1 MQTIADLQIRLEERT
16 EKLRLFGVTLQPIA
30 VIIDPTFD
38 KIHQCFLVINKFR
51 YEVETPLKAV
61 DLLLVFKSCHALNII
76 YPPEVGQVF
85 MFLQKAIY
93 EIETV
98 WDKQKNSQLTTSV
111 LAAIQEYK
119 SL

>member
-1 MQTIADLQIRLEERT
+1 LEIKLKERT
-16 EKLRLFGVTLQPIA
+16 KKLQSFGLTSQPIA
-30 VIIDPTFD
+30 VIVGPTFD
-38 KIHQCFLVINKFR
+38 EIHQCFLVINKFR

-61 DLLLVFKSCHALNII
+61 DLVFKSCHTLNII

-93 EIETV
+93 NIETV

-111 LAAIQEYK
+111 LAAIQEYQ
-119 SL
+119 LL